1 MERDMDL
8 LGSFVIAFSMYSR
21 IPMPQVEWT
30 KERMK
35 YAMCFFPLIG
45 AVIGLLVAVV
55 CAAFDRWGF
64 PHFRKI
70 LPVVL
75 PVLVT
80 GGIHMDGLLDVIDA
94 KSSHKSREEKLEILK
109 DPHTGAFAIIG
120 CGIYFLLYLAAF
132 GEMSS
137 ELVPAFAV
145 TFILT
150 RALSGLSVVT
160 FPMAKTGGLAAMFSS
175 AAQKKAVA
183 SVMAGYVVLAEAGIW
198 YLGGFFAAAM
208 TFVVSLFIYV
218 YYYTMAKREFG
229 GITGDLAGYFLQICE
244 LGLAAG
250 LAVVSHLI

>member
-1 MERDMDL
+1 MDL

-35 YAMCFFPLIG
+35 YAMCFFPLVG
-45 AVIGLLVAVV
+45 AVTGLLVAFAYTV
-55 CAAFDRWGF
+55 FNQRGF
-64 PHFRKI
+64 PYFQRI
-70 LPVVL
+70 FPVL
-75 PVLVT
+75 IPVLVT

-94 KSSHKSREEKLEILK
+94 KSSQKSREEKLEILK

-120 CGIYFLLYLAAF
+120 WGVYVLLYLAAF
-132 GEMSS
+132 GEMKPGII
-137 ELVPAFAV
+137 PAYSM
-145 TFILT
+145 TFVLT

-160 FPMAKTGGLAAMFSS
+160 FPMAKPGGLAAMFSN
-175 AAQKKAVA
+175 AAEKRVVA
-183 SVMAGYVVLAEAGIW
+183 AAMAGYVILAEAGIW
-198 YLGGFFAAAM
+198 YLGGFFAAAVS
-208 TFVVSLFIYV
+208 FVVSLVIYV

-244 LGLAAG
+244 LGLATG